1 MVKKGS
7 SPSFTQPSPRRSK
20 RASQLERRP
29 SPPLGERGK
38 RRPPLAGVRVL
49 DLTRVLAGPFCSM
62 ILGDMGAEIIKVEEP
77 GKGDDTRGWPPFSG
91 GEATYF
97 LSVNRNKKSL
107 TLNMKAPDGQAILR
121 RLVAKAD
128 VVLENFR
135 PGTMERLGFGFDA
148 LRKLNPRL
156 IYCAISGFGESGP
169 EASRPGYDLIVQGE
183 SGVMDLTG
191 FADGPPVKV
200 GNSVAD
206 LVSGMAAAH
215 GVTLALLSRAST
227 GKGQKVEIGMLD
239 VMASLLTYQAGL
251 YWNGGGRPA
260 RRGNQHPSIVPYE
273 VFQAQDAYITLGVAN
288 NSLFERMCRA
298 IGREGLA
305 KDPRFDSEANRVTNR
320 EVLVPLLNSIFS
332 TRPASDWLKRLDEA
346 GVPAGRI
353 KTVAEVC
360 DSEHL
365 RARGMF
371 VSLNHPKAGAVTA
384 MGVPIRLWDTP
395 GAAQTPAPLLGQHTD
410 EILTGLLRIPRAK
423 VDKLRADS
431 VV

>member
-1 MVKKGS
+1 MATARKKAS
-7 SPSFTQPSPRRSK
+7 AKKLLTQPSPRRSR
-20 RASQLERRP
+20 RASQLERR
-29 SPPLGERGK
+29 GK
-38 RRPPLAGVRVL
+38 RPPRPPLAGIRVL

-62 ILGDMGAEIIKVEEP
+62 ILGDMGAEVIKVEEP
-77 GKGDDTRGWPPFSG
+77 GKGDDTRGWPPFLG

-121 RLVAKAD
+121 KLAAKSD

-135 PGTMERLGFGFDA
+135 PGTMERLGFGFAA

-215 GVTLALLSRAST
+215 GVTLALLSRART

-251 YWNGGGRPA
+251 YWNAGGRPA

-273 VFQAQDAYITLGVAN
+273 VFQSQDAYLTLGVAN

-298 IGREGLA
+298 IGREELA

-320 EVLVPLLNSIFS
+320 EALVPLLNAIFS

-371 VSLNHPKAGAVTA
+371 VQLQHPKAGTVTA

-395 GAAQTPAPLLGQHTD
+395 GAAQAPAPLLGQHTD
-410 EILTGLLRIPRAK
+410 EILTGLLRIPKAK